1 MGCVQCKICHQE
13 EEKNQFEYPSSV
25 PSKEDNNIT
34 NREYMDLKFISN
46 TNPDSNQSL
55 NNNFI
60 KEFDEKLQSMGK
72 YIPEEEFH
80 KILNDINNNL
90 YKPNDPFPFESM
102 NPSPHKMKP
111 IEFEQGNIYEG
122 EWNENFEM
130 DGYGKYLLK
139 EENVLAEGIW
149 EKGELKRGRIFY
161 PNGEFYEG
169 EILNSSYNG
178 KGKLINENNDIFTGE
193 FLDGEK
199 VGEGTIIFSDGAIYK
214 GNFMQNQFYGYGELT
229 LNNGIRY
236 KGNFVQNM
244 LDGKGIM
251 NLGEEEKYDGFFKNN
266 LFHGKGIYTYSNGDE
281 YDGDFEYDIRKGK
294 GIYRQNNGLTFQ
306 GSWENNVPNG
316 FGKINFNEKIIK
328 CNYHNGKIIDRPV
341 DEDGVYH
348 NNIDYN
354 FYCEKMNLSGIKLT
368 HLDNNEEKNDI
379 FNARTDLS
387 FFDDE

>member
-1 MGCVQCKICHQE
+1 
-13 EEKNQFEYPSSV
+13 
-25 PSKEDNNIT
+25 
-34 NREYMDLKFISN
+34 
-46 TNPDSNQSL
+46 
-55 NNNFI
+55 
-60 KEFDEKLQSMGK
+60 
-72 YIPEEEFH
+72 
-80 KILNDINNNL
+80 
-90 YKPNDPFPFESM
+90 
-102 NPSPHKMKP
+102 
-111 IEFEQGNIYEG
+111 
-122 EWNENFEM
+122 
-130 DGYGKYLLK
+130 
-139 EENVLAEGIW
+139 
-149 EKGELKRGRIFY
+149 
-161 PNGEFYEG
+161 
-169 EILNSSYNG
+169 
-178 KGKLINENNDIFTGE
+178 
-193 FLDGEK
+193 
-199 VGEGTIIFSDGAIYK
+199 
-214 GNFMQNQFYGYGELT
+214 MQNQFYGYGELT

-281 YDGDFEYDIRKGK
+281 YDGDFEYGIRKGK